1 MPRLS
6 LSVAVAVLL
15 PLVSSG
21 QVLAATYVDANSRG
35 GACSDARSASE
46 ARFADAPWC
55 SLDRAVAAAQPG
67 STVLVRAGSYPELE
81 VVDRDNTELVSVKA
95 YPGER
100 PAVDGIDVQ
109 GSDRWRF
116 EGFRITGMTHLRDL
130 SNGVQ
135 LVGNEMSPKG
145 VFVRAGRQHLIEGN
159 HIHHLSWS
167 GPQQA
172 ADGYGVNAMG
182 NDDTS
187 VRVQD
192 LTIRNNRFHHIPAD
206 AIQFGSVRG
215 ALIEGNDIS
224 EVRDFMG
231 VGEHNDG
238 IQMYGT
244 SHDVTIRD
252 NFFHDTIRMVIVKG
266 YSYERLVI
274 ENNLG
279 VRMDPG
285 SIALNIYDAPGV
297 RVVNNTIWGI
307 GAALR
312 FRDDPDYPTVMS
324 DAFVMN
330 NILEGLQGRSYV
342 AYEDYNLL
350 ARRDSDDYGAHDL
363 FGTPRFVNP
372 AANDYSLRAGA
383 PGVDAATSADAAPAR
398 DRLSRLRMDDA
409 RTPNSGGGPVTHFD
423 IGSEERVGLST
434 AQLAVAQVAR
444 VLRRLGARKLARR
457 RSRPVRARL
466 GVPSAGRL
474 ELRVV
479 SRVRGRRVVVAKATR
494 HFATAGASRV
504 VLRIPRGARNALQRR
519 RRVPLRIQVRFLPA
533 AGRGVVAGRSLWL
546 PR

>member
-6 LSVAVAVLL
+6 LSVAVAVSL

-21 QVLAATYVDANSRG
+21 QVLAATYVDADSRG
-35 GACSDARSASE
+35 GPCSDARTASE
-46 ARFADAPWC
+46 AGSAKTPWC
-55 SLDRAVAAAQPG
+55 SLERAIAAAPPG

-81 VVDRDNTELVSVKA
+81 VIERDNTELVTVKA
-95 YPGER
+95 YRGER
-100 PAVDGIDVQ
+100 PVVDGIDVQ

-116 EGFRITGMTHLRDL
+116 EGFRITAMTHLRDL

-135 LVGNEMSPKG
+135 LAGNEMSPKG

-159 HIHHLSWS
+159 HIHHMSWS
-167 GPQQA
+167 GAREA
-172 ADGYGVNAMG
+172 ADGYGINAMG

-192 LTIRNNRFHHIPAD
+192 LTIRNNRFDHISAD

-224 EVRDFMG
+224 EVRDFMD

-244 SHDVTIRD
+244 SHDVTIRN
-252 NFFHDTIRMVIVKG
+252 NFFHDTIRMVIAKG

-285 SIALNIYDAPGV
+285 STALNIYDAPGV

-307 GAALR
+307 GAAVR

-324 DAFVMN
+324 DAVVMN
-330 NILEGLQGRSYV
+330 NILDGLQGHSYV

-350 ARRDSDDYGAHDL
+350 ARRDSDDYGTHDL
-363 FGTPRFVNP
+363 FGTPSFVNP
-372 AANDYSLRAGA
+372 AAGDYSLRAGA
-383 PGVDAATSADAAPAR
+383 PGVDAGTSANAAPAQ
-398 DRLSRLRMDDA
+398 DRLSRQRMDDP
-409 RTPNSGGGPVTHFD
+409 RTPNSGGGLVAHFD
-423 IGSEERVGLST
+423 IGSEERVGLNA
-434 AQLAVAQVAR
+434 AQLAVAEVAR
-444 VLRRLGARKLARR
+444 ALRRLGARKLARR
-457 RSRPVRARL
+457 RSRPVRVRIQL
-466 GVPSAGRL
+466 PSAGRL
-474 ELRVV
+474 ALRVV
-479 SRVRGRRVVVAKATR
+479 SRMRGRHVVVATAR
-494 HFATAGASRV
+494 RRFAAAGTNRV
-504 VLRIPRGARNALQRR
+504 ALRIRR
-519 RRVPLRIQVRFLPA
+519 RARRGLRRGHRVPLRVRVRFVPA
-533 AGRGVVAGRSLWL
+533 AGRGVVAGRTLSL